1 MLKFSVS
8 LLAGAAMVAAFPPS
22 IIKAP
27 TEPVPDTVD
36 FSVPQGNWMP
46 SRTSPDVPS
55 AANVK
60 LAARATGE
68 KVSNSNVARFD
79 NSNIQDG
86 VGDGVDSYTL
96 YLGSGSTSAGWP
108 DKSRWVSFENMFN
121 KYKPQMFAACGNQ
134 DSRIPNTDGPEVGA
148 IWDGIQMTSA
158 ATGVDHRFVL
168 AILMQESH
176 GCVRVNTTTGGVRNP
191 GLMQDHN
198 GVGSC
203 NDNHTVQKPCPSAT
217 IYQMIREG
225 TAGTS
230 SGDGLANCINESGHG
245 DVSDFYRGARIYNSG
260 SVSSTGNL
268 QSNIATHCYASDIAK

>member
-1 MLKFSVS
+1 
-8 LLAGAAMVAAFPPS
+8 MVAAFPPS

-68 KVSNSNVARFD
+68 KVSNGNIALFD
-79 NSNIQDG
+79 SSNILDG

-121 KYKPQMFAACGNQ
+121 NYKPQMFAACGNQ
-134 DSRIPNTDGPEVGA
+134 DGRIPNTDGPEV
-148 IWDGIQMTSA
+148 
-158 ATGVDHRFVL
+158 
-168 AILMQESH
+168 
-176 GCVRVNTTTGGVRNP
+176 
-191 GLMQDHN
+191 
-198 GVGSC
+198 VGFPLI
-203 NDNHTVQKPCPSAT
+203 NLAT
-217 IYQMIREG
+217 I
-225 TAGTS
+225 
-230 SGDGLANCINESGHG
+230 
-245 DVSDFYRGARIYNSG
+245 
-260 SVSSTGNL
+260 NL
-268 QSNIATHCYASDIAK
+268 LTRYGIK